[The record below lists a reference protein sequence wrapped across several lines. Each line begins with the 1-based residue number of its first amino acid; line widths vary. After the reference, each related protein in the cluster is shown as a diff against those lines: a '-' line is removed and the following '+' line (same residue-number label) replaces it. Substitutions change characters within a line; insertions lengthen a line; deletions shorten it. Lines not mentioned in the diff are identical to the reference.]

1 MALSISLHIL
11 MFLLPHFIMAMGGI
25 PSLNKQVP
33 KFLEEAEELTLDHY
47 ARTCPNFEAIVHKKV
62 KDWIAKD
69 YTLAASL
76 IRLHFHDC
84 AIRVHRSLSFSFS
97 LLS

>member
-1 MALSISLHIL
+1 
-11 MFLLPHFIMAMGGI
+11 MAMGGI

-47 ARTCPNFEAIVHKKV
+47 ARTSPNFEAIVHKKV

-69 YTLAASL
+69 HTLAASL
-76 IRLHFHDC
+76 IRLHFHDR
-84 AIRVHRSLSFSFS
+84 AIRVSSSRPISSLS
-97 LLS
+97 LEPGICIEY

>member
-1 MALSISLHIL
+1 MALPISLHIFI
-11 MFLLPHFIMAMGGI
+11 FLLPNFIMAMGGV
-25 PSLNKQVP
+25 PSLNKQAP
-33 KFLEEAEELTLDHY
+33 RFLEEAEELTLQHY
-47 ARTCPNFEAIVHKKV
+47 ARTCPSFEAIVHSKV

-84 AIRVHRSLSFSFS
+84 AIRVHSSLSLSS
-97 LLS
+97 LS